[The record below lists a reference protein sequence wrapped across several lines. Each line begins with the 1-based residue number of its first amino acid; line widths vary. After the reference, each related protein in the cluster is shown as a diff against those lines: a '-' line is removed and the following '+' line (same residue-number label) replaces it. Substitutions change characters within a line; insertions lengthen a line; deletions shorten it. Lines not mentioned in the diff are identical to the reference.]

1 MEDANKPKVKR
12 AKFCEVPDC
21 DGYAISDEIPIC
33 RKHLA
38 LLKFF
43 TWALNNIKIT
53 DKIDEI
59 KTKSGLIL
67 PK

>member
-1 MEDANKPKVKR
+1 MISLNKSKVKR
-12 AKFCEVPDC
+12 MKFCEVPDC
-21 DGYAISDEIPIC
+21 SGYAISDEIPIC
-33 RKHLA
+33 RKHYD

-53 DKIDEI
+53 DKIDDI
-59 KTKSGLIL
+59 RTKSGLIL